1 MYFINILTVGKAAI
15 YIFWPPPPFIF
26 FGINLTDD
34 SQEYHHGRK
43 TLQSYPTY
51 NMVMYPLP
59 GTVFIIMY
67 SHYYSLSVFV
77 TNCYYFVHS
86 SEINILSYP
95 ILFIINKYYTF
106 EDLYWLNYRI
116 SQQILI

>member
-43 TLQSYPTY
+43 TLQSYPT
-51 NMVMYPLP
+51 
-59 GTVFIIMY
+59 
-67 SHYYSLSVFV
+67 
-77 TNCYYFVHS
+77 
-86 SEINILSYP
+86 
-95 ILFIINKYYTF
+95 
-106 EDLYWLNYRI
+106 
-116 SQQILI
+116 